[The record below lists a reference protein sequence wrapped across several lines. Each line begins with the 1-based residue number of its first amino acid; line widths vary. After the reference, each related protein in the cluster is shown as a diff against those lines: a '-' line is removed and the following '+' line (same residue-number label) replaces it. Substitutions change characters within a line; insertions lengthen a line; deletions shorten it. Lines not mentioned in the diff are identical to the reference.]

1 MFNYIIKGNFSQ
13 KMGSSLFAGEMVKK
27 RMRMSI
33 DQKETVINK
42 IKEYLNK
49 RQEVLFAYIFGS
61 FVKSEEFSDVDI
73 ALYVNGEFSFKYEF
87 EIEDNLEKILNLP
100 VDVRVINNA
109 PVSFAYGV
117 LKDGLLIK
125 DNDVRTDFQMLKF
138 KEYMDYV
145 HLRDEYIRDAGS
157 N

>member
-1 MFNYIIKGNFSQ
+1 MFNYIIRKIFRKKIKNLF
-13 KMGSSLFAGEMVKK
+13 FAGEMKN
-27 RMRMSI
+27 RMRISA

-49 RQEVLFAYIFGS
+49 RQEILFAYIFGS
-61 FVKSEEFSDVDI
+61 FVESEEFSDVDI
-73 ALYVNGEFSFKYEF
+73 ALYVDGEFSLKYEF
-87 EIEDNLEKILNLP
+87 EIEDDLERILKLP
-100 VDVRVINNA
+100 VDARVINNA

-117 LKDGLLIK
+117 LKDGMLIK
-125 DNDVRTDFQMLKF
+125 DNDVRTDFQMIKF

-157 N
+157 D